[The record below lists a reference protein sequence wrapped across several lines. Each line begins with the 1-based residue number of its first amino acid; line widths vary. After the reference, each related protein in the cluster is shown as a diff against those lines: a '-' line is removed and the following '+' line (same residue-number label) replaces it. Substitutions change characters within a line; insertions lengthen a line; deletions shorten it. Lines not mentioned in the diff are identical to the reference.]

1 MDRQA
6 QRIAR
11 LIELRQRDIDQELA
25 RLGIARRELS
35 LAQEELAEVQS
46 GLHAALAER
55 ARLAEGV
62 LDVEYWMSLQEWLE
76 TLAIKEQRAQ
86 RQLVTARMQERKA
99 VARVA
104 NAHRK
109 KEQAELLKERIMQS
123 LKLKQIRAERRAD
136 DEIAGRLALRRNE
149 S

>member
-11 LIELRQRDIDQELA
+11 LIELRQRDVDQELA

-35 LAQEELAEVQS
+35 VAQEELDEVQR
-46 GLHAALAER
+46 GLNAALEER
-55 ARLAEGV
+55 ARLATGI

-76 TLAIKEQRAQ
+76 TLTIKEQRAQ
-86 RQLVTARMQERKA
+86 RQLVNAKMQERRA

-136 DEIAGRLALRRNE
+136 DEIAGRFAFRR
-149 S
+149 SAS